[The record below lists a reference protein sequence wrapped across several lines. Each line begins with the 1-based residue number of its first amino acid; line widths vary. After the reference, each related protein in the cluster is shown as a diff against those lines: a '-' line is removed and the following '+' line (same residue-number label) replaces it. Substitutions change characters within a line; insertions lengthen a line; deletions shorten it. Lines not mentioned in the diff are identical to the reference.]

1 MSRVMKMSLRPRAV
15 ACLFGMTAALGI
27 SGVHAAEVE
36 MSSPAA
42 VPEPLVQPMAPS
54 PASPV
59 APLTDA
65 DRRAVYRGGALHDM
79 GDTELHSYFVFDQ
92 LEWQHRAAGGTLNWN
107 GNGWIGGDLDRLWL
121 RTEGSRVGSRLEDAE
136 VQALWGRSIT
146 PWWDLVAGVGH
157 DFRPSAAQTWLAF
170 GIQGLAL
177 YNFES
182 EVTAFVG
189 QRGQASLRV
198 EGRYDLLITN
208 RRFCSRRSRPICSRR
223 TTRRAGKAPAS
234 AIPRWA
240 CACATKWIVSSL
252 PISASAGIVPTATAR
267 AWSSGRAAGA
277 RTCRCWRAF
286 ACGFERRGALSLH
299 PFSRPSGVHPCRVV

>member
-1 MSRVMKMSLRPRAV
+1 MNRVVKMSLRPRAV
-15 ACLFGMTAALGI
+15 ACLFGMTAALRI
-27 SGVHAAEVE
+27 PGVHAAEVE
-36 MSSPAA
+36 MPSPAA

-92 LEWQHRAAGGTLNWN
+92 LEWQRRAAGGTLNWN

-136 VQALWGRSIT
+136 VQALWGHSIT
-146 PWWDLVAGVGH
+146 PWWDLVAGVRH

-208 RRFCSRRSRPICSRR
+208 RLILQPSLEANLFAKNDAARGQGAGLGDTSLGLRLRYEVDRQFAPYLGISWDRSYGNSARMVVREGGRRSELSVL
-223 TTRRAGKAPAS
+223 AG
-234 AIPRWA
+234 
-240 CACATKWIVSSL
+240 V
-252 PISASAGIVPTATAR
+252 
-267 AWSSGRAAGA
+267 
-277 RTCRCWRAF
+277 
-286 ACGFERRGALSLH
+286 
-299 PFSRPSGVHPCRVV
+299 RVWF

>member
-1 MSRVMKMSLRPRAV
+1 MSLRPRAV

-27 SGVHAAEVE
+27 PGVHAAEVE
-36 MSSPAA
+36 MPSPAA

-92 LEWQHRAAGGTLNWN
+92 LEWQRRAAGGALNWN

-136 VQALWGRSIT
+136 VQALWGHSIT
-146 PWWDLVAGVGH
+146 PWWDLVAGVRH

-208 RRFCSRRSRPICSRR
+208 RLILQPSFEANLFAKNDAARGQGAGLGDTSLGLRLRYEVDRQFAPYLGISWDRSYGNSARMVVREGGRRSELSVL
-223 TTRRAGKAPAS
+223 AG
-234 AIPRWA
+234 
-240 CACATKWIVSSL
+240 V
-252 PISASAGIVPTATAR
+252 
-267 AWSSGRAAGA
+267 
-277 RTCRCWRAF
+277 
-286 ACGFERRGALSLH
+286 
-299 PFSRPSGVHPCRVV
+299 RVWF

>member
-1 MSRVMKMSLRPRAV
+1 MNRVVKMSLRPRAV

-27 SGVHAAEVE
+27 PGVHAAEVE
-36 MSSPAA
+36 MPSPAA
-42 VPEPLVQPMAPS
+42 VPEPIVQPMAPS

-92 LEWQHRAAGGTLNWN
+92 LEWQRRAAGGTLNWN

-136 VQALWGRSIT
+136 VQALWGHSIT
-146 PWWDLVAGVGH
+146 PWWDLVAGVRH

-182 EVTAFVG
+182 EVTVFVG

-208 RRFCSRRSRPICSRR
+208 RLILQPSLEANLFAKNDAARGQGAGLGDTSLGLRLRYEVDRQFAPYLGISWDRSYGNSARMVVREGGRRSELSVL
-223 TTRRAGKAPAS
+223 AG
-234 AIPRWA
+234 
-240 CACATKWIVSSL
+240 V
-252 PISASAGIVPTATAR
+252 
-267 AWSSGRAAGA
+267 
-277 RTCRCWRAF
+277 
-286 ACGFERRGALSLH
+286 
-299 PFSRPSGVHPCRVV
+299 RVWF

>member
-1 MSRVMKMSLRPRAV
+1 MNSVVKMSLRPRAV

-27 SGVHAAEVE
+27 SGVHATEVE
-36 MSSPAA
+36 MPSTAA
-42 VPEPLVQPMAPS
+42 APEPIVQPMAPS

-92 LEWQHRAAGGTLNWN
+92 LEWQRRAAGGTLNWN

-136 VQALWGRSIT
+136 VQALWGHSIT
-146 PWWDLVAGVGH
+146 PWWDLVAGVRH

-208 RRFCSRRSRPICSRR
+208 RLILQPSLEANLFAKDDAARGQGAGLGDTSLGLRLRYEVDRQFAPYLGISWDRSYGNSARMVVREGGRRSELSVL
-223 TTRRAGKAPAS
+223 AG
-234 AIPRWA
+234 
-240 CACATKWIVSSL
+240 V
-252 PISASAGIVPTATAR
+252 
-267 AWSSGRAAGA
+267 
-277 RTCRCWRAF
+277 
-286 ACGFERRGALSLH
+286 
-299 PFSRPSGVHPCRVV
+299 RVWF

>member
-1 MSRVMKMSLRPRAV
+1 MNSVVKMSLRPRAV

-27 SGVHAAEVE
+27 SGVHATEVE
-36 MSSPAA
+36 MPSTAA
-42 VPEPLVQPMAPS
+42 APEPIVQPMAPS

-136 VQALWGRSIT
+136 VQALWGHSIT
-146 PWWDLVAGVGH
+146 PWWDLVAGVRH

-208 RRFCSRRSRPICSRR
+208 RLILQPSLEANLFAKDDAARGQGAGLGDTSLGLRLRYEVDRQFAPYLGISWDRSYGNSARMVVREGGRRSELSVL
-223 TTRRAGKAPAS
+223 AG
-234 AIPRWA
+234 
-240 CACATKWIVSSL
+240 V
-252 PISASAGIVPTATAR
+252 
-267 AWSSGRAAGA
+267 
-277 RTCRCWRAF
+277 
-286 ACGFERRGALSLH
+286 
-299 PFSRPSGVHPCRVV
+299 RVWF

>member
-1 MSRVMKMSLRPRAV
+1 MSLRPRAV

-27 SGVHAAEVE
+27 PGVHAAEVE
-36 MSSPAA
+36 MPSPAA
-42 VPEPLVQPMAPS
+42 VPEPIVQPMAPS

-92 LEWQHRAAGGTLNWN
+92 LEWQRRAAGGTLNWN

-136 VQALWGRSIT
+136 VQALWGHSIT
-146 PWWDLVAGVGH
+146 PWWDLVAGVRH

-208 RRFCSRRSRPICSRR
+208 RLILQPSLEANLFAKNDAARGQGAGLGDTSLGLRLRYEVDRQFAPYLGISWDRSYGNSARMVVREGGRRSELSVL
-223 TTRRAGKAPAS
+223 AG
-234 AIPRWA
+234 
-240 CACATKWIVSSL
+240 V
-252 PISASAGIVPTATAR
+252 
-267 AWSSGRAAGA
+267 
-277 RTCRCWRAF
+277 
-286 ACGFERRGALSLH
+286 
-299 PFSRPSGVHPCRVV
+299 RVWF

>member
-1 MSRVMKMSLRPRAV
+1 MNRVVKMSLRPRAV

-27 SGVHAAEVE
+27 PGVHAAEVE
-36 MSSPAA
+36 MPSPAA
-42 VPEPLVQPMAPS
+42 VPDPLVQPMAPS

-92 LEWQHRAAGGTLNWN
+92 LEWQRRAAGGTLNWN

-136 VQALWGRSIT
+136 VQALWGHSIT
-146 PWWDLVAGVGH
+146 PWWDLVAGVRH

-208 RRFCSRRSRPICSRR
+208 RLILQPSLEANLFAKNDAARGQGAGLGDTSLGLRLRYEVDRQFAPYLGISWDRSYGNSARMVVREGGRRSELSVL
-223 TTRRAGKAPAS
+223 AG
-234 AIPRWA
+234 
-240 CACATKWIVSSL
+240 V
-252 PISASAGIVPTATAR
+252 
-267 AWSSGRAAGA
+267 
-277 RTCRCWRAF
+277 
-286 ACGFERRGALSLH
+286 
-299 PFSRPSGVHPCRVV
+299 RVWF

>member
-1 MSRVMKMSLRPRAV
+1 MNRIVKMSLRLRAV

-27 SGVHAAEVE
+27 PGVHAAEVE
-36 MSSPAA
+36 MPSPAA
-42 VPEPLVQPMAPS
+42 VPEPIVQQPMAPS

-79 GDTELHSYFVFDQ
+79 GDTELRSYFVFDQ
-92 LEWQHRAAGGTLNWN
+92 LEWQRRAAGGTLNWN
-107 GNGWIGGDLDRLWL
+107 GNGWIGGDLERLWL
-121 RTEGSRVGSRLEDAE
+121 RTEGRRVGSRLEDAE
-136 VQALWGRSIT
+136 VQALWGHSIT
-146 PWWDLVAGVGH
+146 PWWDLVAGVRH

-182 EVTAFVG
+182 EVMAFVG

-208 RRFCSRRSRPICSRR
+208 RLILQPSLEVNLFAKNDAARGQGAGLGDTSLGLRLRYEADRQFAPYLGISWDRSYGNSARMVVREGGRRSELSVL
-223 TTRRAGKAPAS
+223 AG
-234 AIPRWA
+234 
-240 CACATKWIVSSL
+240 V
-252 PISASAGIVPTATAR
+252 
-267 AWSSGRAAGA
+267 
-277 RTCRCWRAF
+277 
-286 ACGFERRGALSLH
+286 
-299 PFSRPSGVHPCRVV
+299 RVWF

>member
-1 MSRVMKMSLRPRAV
+1 MNRVVKMSLRPRAV
-15 ACLFGMTAALGI
+15 ACLFGMTAALRI
-27 SGVHAAEVE
+27 PGVHAAEVE
-36 MSSPAA
+36 MPSPAA
-42 VPEPLVQPMAPS
+42 VPEPIVQPMAPS

-92 LEWQHRAAGGTLNWN
+92 LEWQRRAAGGTLNWN

-136 VQALWGRSIT
+136 VQALWGHSIT
-146 PWWDLVAGVGH
+146 PWWDLVAGVRH

-182 EVTAFVG
+182 EVTVFVG

-208 RRFCSRRSRPICSRR
+208 RLILQPSLEANLFAKNDAARGQGAGLGDTSLGLRLRYEVDRQFAPYLGISWDRSYGNSARMVVREGGRRSELSVL
-223 TTRRAGKAPAS
+223 AG
-234 AIPRWA
+234 
-240 CACATKWIVSSL
+240 V
-252 PISASAGIVPTATAR
+252 
-267 AWSSGRAAGA
+267 
-277 RTCRCWRAF
+277 
-286 ACGFERRGALSLH
+286 
-299 PFSRPSGVHPCRVV
+299 RVWF

>member
-1 MSRVMKMSLRPRAV
+1 MSLRPRAV

-27 SGVHAAEVE
+27 PGVHAAEVE
-36 MSSPAA
+36 MPSPAA
-42 VPEPLVQPMAPS
+42 VPEPIVQPMAPS

-92 LEWQHRAAGGTLNWN
+92 LEWQRRAAGGTLNWN

-136 VQALWGRSIT
+136 VQALWGHSIT
-146 PWWDLVAGVGH
+146 PWWDLVAGVRH

-182 EVTAFVG
+182 EVTVFVG

-208 RRFCSRRSRPICSRR
+208 RLILQPSLEANLFAKNDAARGQGAGLGDTSLGLRLRYEVDRQFAPYLGISWDRSYGNSARMVVREGGRRSELSVL
-223 TTRRAGKAPAS
+223 AG
-234 AIPRWA
+234 
-240 CACATKWIVSSL
+240 V
-252 PISASAGIVPTATAR
+252 
-267 AWSSGRAAGA
+267 
-277 RTCRCWRAF
+277 
-286 ACGFERRGALSLH
+286 
-299 PFSRPSGVHPCRVV
+299 RVWF

>member
-1 MSRVMKMSLRPRAV
+1 MKMSLRPRAV

-27 SGVHAAEVE
+27 PGVHAAEVE
-36 MSSPAA
+36 MPSPAA
-42 VPEPLVQPMAPS
+42 VPEPLVQPMEPS

-92 LEWQHRAAGGTLNWN
+92 LEWQRRAGGGTLNWN

-136 VQALWGRSIT
+136 IQALWGHSIT
-146 PWWDLVAGVGH
+146 PWWDLVAGVRH

-208 RRFCSRRSRPICSRR
+208 RLILQPSLEANLFAKNDAARGQGAGLGDTSLGLRLRYEVDRQFAPYLGISWDRSYGNSARMVVREGGRRSELSVL
-223 TTRRAGKAPAS
+223 AG
-234 AIPRWA
+234 
-240 CACATKWIVSSL
+240 V
-252 PISASAGIVPTATAR
+252 
-267 AWSSGRAAGA
+267 
-277 RTCRCWRAF
+277 
-286 ACGFERRGALSLH
+286 
-299 PFSRPSGVHPCRVV
+299 RVWF

>member
-1 MSRVMKMSLRPRAV
+1 MNRVVKMSLRPRAV
-15 ACLFGMTAALGI
+15 ASLFGMTAALGI
-27 SGVHAAEVE
+27 PGVHAAEVE
-36 MSSPAA
+36 MPSPAA

-92 LEWQHRAAGGTLNWN
+92 LEWQRRAAGGTLNWN

-136 VQALWGRSIT
+136 VQALWGHSIT
-146 PWWDLVAGVGH
+146 PWWDLVAGVRH

-208 RRFCSRRSRPICSRR
+208 RLILQPSFEANLFAKNDAARGQGAGLGDTSLGLRLRYEVDRQFAPYLGISWDRSYGNSARMVVREGGRRSELSVL
-223 TTRRAGKAPAS
+223 AG
-234 AIPRWA
+234 
-240 CACATKWIVSSL
+240 V
-252 PISASAGIVPTATAR
+252 
-267 AWSSGRAAGA
+267 
-277 RTCRCWRAF
+277 
-286 ACGFERRGALSLH
+286 
-299 PFSRPSGVHPCRVV
+299 RVWF

>member
-1 MSRVMKMSLRPRAV
+1 MSLRPRAV

-27 SGVHAAEVE
+27 PGVHAAEVE
-36 MSSPAA
+36 MPSPAA

-92 LEWQHRAAGGTLNWN
+92 LEWQRRAAGGTLNWN

-136 VQALWGRSIT
+136 VQALWGHSIT
-146 PWWDLVAGVGH
+146 PWWDLVAGVRH

-208 RRFCSRRSRPICSRR
+208 RLILQPSFEANLFAKNDAARGQGAGLGDTSLGLRLRYEVDRQFAPYLGISWDRSYGNSARMVVREGGRRSELSVL
-223 TTRRAGKAPAS
+223 AG
-234 AIPRWA
+234 
-240 CACATKWIVSSL
+240 V
-252 PISASAGIVPTATAR
+252 
-267 AWSSGRAAGA
+267 
-277 RTCRCWRAF
+277 
-286 ACGFERRGALSLH
+286 
-299 PFSRPSGVHPCRVV
+299 RVWF

>member
-1 MSRVMKMSLRPRAV
+1 MSLRPRAV

-27 SGVHAAEVE
+27 PGVHAAEVE
-36 MSSPAA
+36 MPSPAA

-92 LEWQHRAAGGTLNWN
+92 LEWQRRAAGGTLNWN

-136 VQALWGRSIT
+136 VQALWGHSIT
-146 PWWDLVAGVGH
+146 PWWDLVAGVRH
-157 DFRPSAAQTWLAF
+157 DFGPSAAQTWLAF

-208 RRFCSRRSRPICSRR
+208 RLILQPSLEANLFAKNDAARGQGAGLGDTSLGLRLRYEVDRQFAPYLGISWDRSYGNSARMVVREGGRRSELSVL
-223 TTRRAGKAPAS
+223 AG
-234 AIPRWA
+234 
-240 CACATKWIVSSL
+240 V
-252 PISASAGIVPTATAR
+252 
-267 AWSSGRAAGA
+267 
-277 RTCRCWRAF
+277 
-286 ACGFERRGALSLH
+286 
-299 PFSRPSGVHPCRVV
+299 RVWF

>member
-1 MSRVMKMSLRPRAV
+1 MSLRPRAV

-27 SGVHAAEVE
+27 PGVHAAEVE
-36 MSSPAA
+36 MPSPAA

-92 LEWQHRAAGGTLNWN
+92 LEWQRRAAGGTLNWN

-121 RTEGSRVGSRLEDAE
+121 RTEGSRIGSRLEDAE
-136 VQALWGRSIT
+136 VQALWGHSIT
-146 PWWDLVAGVGH
+146 PWWDLVAGVRH

-208 RRFCSRRSRPICSRR
+208 RLILQPSLEANLFAKNDAARGQGAGLGDTSLGLRLRYEVDRQFAPYLGISWDRSYGNSARMVVREGGRRSELSVL
-223 TTRRAGKAPAS
+223 AG
-234 AIPRWA
+234 
-240 CACATKWIVSSL
+240 V
-252 PISASAGIVPTATAR
+252 
-267 AWSSGRAAGA
+267 
-277 RTCRCWRAF
+277 
-286 ACGFERRGALSLH
+286 
-299 PFSRPSGVHPCRVV
+299 RVWF

>member
-1 MSRVMKMSLRPRAV
+1 MNRVVKMSLRPRAV

-27 SGVHAAEVE
+27 PGVHAAEVE
-36 MSSPAA
+36 MPSPAA

-92 LEWQHRAAGGTLNWN
+92 LEWQRRAAGGTLNWN

-136 VQALWGRSIT
+136 VQALWGHSIT
-146 PWWDLVAGVGH
+146 PWWDLVAGVRH

-208 RRFCSRRSRPICSRR
+208 RLILQPSFEANLFAKNDAARGQGAGLGDTSLGLRLRYEVDRQFAPYLGISWDRSYGNSARMVVREGGRRSELSVL
-223 TTRRAGKAPAS
+223 AG
-234 AIPRWA
+234 
-240 CACATKWIVSSL
+240 V
-252 PISASAGIVPTATAR
+252 
-267 AWSSGRAAGA
+267 
-277 RTCRCWRAF
+277 
-286 ACGFERRGALSLH
+286 
-299 PFSRPSGVHPCRVV
+299 RVWF

>member
-1 MSRVMKMSLRPRAV
+1 MNRVVKMSLRPRAV

-27 SGVHAAEVE
+27 PGVHAAEVE
-36 MSSPAA
+36 MPSPAV

-92 LEWQHRAAGGTLNWN
+92 LEWQRRAAGGTLNWN

-121 RTEGSRVGSRLEDAE
+121 RTEGSRIGSRLEDAE
-136 VQALWGRSIT
+136 VQALWGHSIT
-146 PWWDLVAGVGH
+146 PWWDLVAGVRH

-182 EVTAFVG
+182 EVTVFVG

-208 RRFCSRRSRPICSRR
+208 RLILQPSLEANLFAKNDAARGQGAGLGDTSLGLRLRYEVDRQFAPYLGISWDRSYGNSARMVVREGGRRSELSVL
-223 TTRRAGKAPAS
+223 AG
-234 AIPRWA
+234 
-240 CACATKWIVSSL
+240 V
-252 PISASAGIVPTATAR
+252 
-267 AWSSGRAAGA
+267 
-277 RTCRCWRAF
+277 
-286 ACGFERRGALSLH
+286 
-299 PFSRPSGVHPCRVV
+299 RVWF

>member
-1 MSRVMKMSLRPRAV
+1 MSLRPRAV

-27 SGVHAAEVE
+27 PGVHAAEVE
-36 MSSPAA
+36 MPSPAA

-92 LEWQHRAAGGTLNWN
+92 LEWQRRAAGGTLNWN

-136 VQALWGRSIT
+136 VQALWGHSIT
-146 PWWDLVAGVGH
+146 PWWDLVAGVRH

-208 RRFCSRRSRPICSRR
+208 RLILQPSLEANLFAKNDAARGQGAGLGDTSLGLRLRYEVDRQFAPYLGISWERSYGNSARMVVREGGRRSELSVL
-223 TTRRAGKAPAS
+223 AG
-234 AIPRWA
+234 
-240 CACATKWIVSSL
+240 V
-252 PISASAGIVPTATAR
+252 
-267 AWSSGRAAGA
+267 
-277 RTCRCWRAF
+277 
-286 ACGFERRGALSLH
+286 
-299 PFSRPSGVHPCRVV
+299 RVWF

>member
-1 MSRVMKMSLRPRAV
+1 MSLRPRAV

-27 SGVHAAEVE
+27 PGVHAAEVE
-36 MSSPAA
+36 MPSPAA

-92 LEWQHRAAGGTLNWN
+92 LEWQRRAAGGTLNWN

-136 VQALWGRSIT
+136 VQALWGHSIT
-146 PWWDLVAGVGH
+146 PWWDLVAGVRH

-208 RRFCSRRSRPICSRR
+208 RLILQPSLEANLFAKNDAARGQGAGLGDTSLGLRLRYEVDRQFAPYLGISWDRSYGNSARMVVREGGRRSELSVL
-223 TTRRAGKAPAS
+223 AG
-234 AIPRWA
+234 
-240 CACATKWIVSSL
+240 V
-252 PISASAGIVPTATAR
+252 
-267 AWSSGRAAGA
+267 
-277 RTCRCWRAF
+277 
-286 ACGFERRGALSLH
+286 
-299 PFSRPSGVHPCRVV
+299 RVWF

>member
-1 MSRVMKMSLRPRAV
+1 MKMSLRPRAV

-136 VQALWGRSIT
+136 VQALWGHSIT
-146 PWWDLVAGVGH
+146 PWWDLVAGVRH

-208 RRFCSRRSRPICSRR
+208 RLILQPSLEANLFAKNDAARGQGAGLGDTSLGLRLRYEVDRQFAPYLGISWDRSYGNSARMVVREGGRRSDLSVL
-223 TTRRAGKAPAS
+223 AG
-234 AIPRWA
+234 
-240 CACATKWIVSSL
+240 V
-252 PISASAGIVPTATAR
+252 
-267 AWSSGRAAGA
+267 
-277 RTCRCWRAF
+277 
-286 ACGFERRGALSLH
+286 
-299 PFSRPSGVHPCRVV
+299 RVWF

>member
-1 MSRVMKMSLRPRAV
+1 MKISLRPRAV

-27 SGVHAAEVE
+27 PGVHAAEVE
-36 MSSPAA
+36 MPSPAA
-42 VPEPLVQPMAPS
+42 VLEPIVQPMAPS

-92 LEWQHRAAGGTLNWN
+92 LEWQRRAAGGTLNWN

-136 VQALWGRSIT
+136 VQALWGHSIT
-146 PWWDLVAGVGH
+146 PWWDLVAGVRH

-208 RRFCSRRSRPICSRR
+208 RLILQPSLEANLFAKNDAARGQGAGLGDTSLGLRLRYEVDRQFAPYLGISWDRSYGNSARMVVREGGRRSELSVL
-223 TTRRAGKAPAS
+223 AGV
-234 AIPRWA
+234 RMW
-240 CACATKWIVSSL
+240 
-252 PISASAGIVPTATAR
+252 
-267 AWSSGRAAGA
+267 
-277 RTCRCWRAF
+277 F
-286 ACGFERRGALSLH
+286 
-299 PFSRPSGVHPCRVV
+299 

>member
-1 MSRVMKMSLRPRAV
+1 MNRVVKMSLRPRAV

-27 SGVHAAEVE
+27 SGVHATEVE
-36 MSSPAA
+36 MPSTAA
-42 VPEPLVQPMAPS
+42 APEPIVQPMAPS

-136 VQALWGRSIT
+136 VQALWGHSIT
-146 PWWDLVAGVGH
+146 PWWDLVAGVRH

-208 RRFCSRRSRPICSRR
+208 RLILQPSLEANLFAKDDAARGQGAGLGDTSLGLRLRYEVDRQFAPYLGISWDRSYGNSARMVVREGGRRSELSVL
-223 TTRRAGKAPAS
+223 AG
-234 AIPRWA
+234 
-240 CACATKWIVSSL
+240 V
-252 PISASAGIVPTATAR
+252 
-267 AWSSGRAAGA
+267 
-277 RTCRCWRAF
+277 
-286 ACGFERRGALSLH
+286 
-299 PFSRPSGVHPCRVV
+299 RVWF

>member
-1 MSRVMKMSLRPRAV
+1 MNSVVKMSLRPRAV

-27 SGVHAAEVE
+27 SGVHATEVE
-36 MSSPAA
+36 MPSTAA
-42 VPEPLVQPMAPS
+42 APEPIVQPMAPS

-136 VQALWGRSIT
+136 VQALWGHSIT
-146 PWWDLVAGVGH
+146 PWWDLVAGVRH

-208 RRFCSRRSRPICSRR
+208 RLILQPSLEANLFAKDDAARGQGAGLGDTSLGLRLRYEVDRQFAPYLGISWDRSYGNSARTVVREGGRRSELSVL
-223 TTRRAGKAPAS
+223 AG
-234 AIPRWA
+234 
-240 CACATKWIVSSL
+240 V
-252 PISASAGIVPTATAR
+252 
-267 AWSSGRAAGA
+267 
-277 RTCRCWRAF
+277 
-286 ACGFERRGALSLH
+286 
-299 PFSRPSGVHPCRVV
+299 RVWF

>member
-1 MSRVMKMSLRPRAV
+1 MSLRPRAV

-27 SGVHAAEVE
+27 SGVHATEVE
-36 MSSPAA
+36 MPSTAA
-42 VPEPLVQPMAPS
+42 APEPIVQPMAPS

-136 VQALWGRSIT
+136 VQALWGHSIT
-146 PWWDLVAGVGH
+146 PWWDLVAGVRH

-208 RRFCSRRSRPICSRR
+208 RLILQPSLEANLFAKDDAARGQGAGLGDTSLGLRLRYEVDRQFAPYLGISWDRSYGNSARTVVREGGRRSELSVL
-223 TTRRAGKAPAS
+223 AG
-234 AIPRWA
+234 
-240 CACATKWIVSSL
+240 V
-252 PISASAGIVPTATAR
+252 
-267 AWSSGRAAGA
+267 
-277 RTCRCWRAF
+277 
-286 ACGFERRGALSLH
+286 
-299 PFSRPSGVHPCRVV
+299 RVWF

>member
-1 MSRVMKMSLRPRAV
+1 MNRVMKMSLRPRAV

-36 MSSPAA
+36 MPSPAA

-92 LEWQHRAAGGTLNWN
+92 LEWQRRAAGGTLNWN

-136 VQALWGRSIT
+136 VQALWGHSIT
-146 PWWDLVAGVGH
+146 PWWDLVAGVRH

-208 RRFCSRRSRPICSRR
+208 RLILQPSLEANLFAKNDAARGQGAGLGDTSLGLRLRYEVDRQFAPYLGISWDRSYGNSARMVVREGGRRSELSVL
-223 TTRRAGKAPAS
+223 AG
-234 AIPRWA
+234 
-240 CACATKWIVSSL
+240 V
-252 PISASAGIVPTATAR
+252 
-267 AWSSGRAAGA
+267 
-277 RTCRCWRAF
+277 
-286 ACGFERRGALSLH
+286 
-299 PFSRPSGVHPCRVV
+299 RVWF

>member
-1 MSRVMKMSLRPRAV
+1 MNRVVKMSLRPRAV

-27 SGVHAAEVE
+27 PGVHAAEVE
-36 MSSPAA
+36 MPSPAA

-92 LEWQHRAAGGTLNWN
+92 LEWQRRAAGGALNWN

-136 VQALWGRSIT
+136 IQALWGHSIT
-146 PWWDLVAGVGH
+146 PWWDLVAGVRH
-157 DFRPSAAQTWLAF
+157 DFGPSAAQTWLAF

-208 RRFCSRRSRPICSRR
+208 RLILQPSLEANLFAKNDAARGQGAGLGDTSLGLRLRYEVDRQFAPYLGISWDRSYGNSARMVVREGGRRSELSVL
-223 TTRRAGKAPAS
+223 AG
-234 AIPRWA
+234 
-240 CACATKWIVSSL
+240 V
-252 PISASAGIVPTATAR
+252 
-267 AWSSGRAAGA
+267 
-277 RTCRCWRAF
+277 
-286 ACGFERRGALSLH
+286 
-299 PFSRPSGVHPCRVV
+299 RVWF